1 MGMVDGKICLVTGGA
16 SNPGLGHAIAHKL
29 ASEGATVIVTDVDG
43 EGAARTAAEIQEAG
57 GQAQAWEQDV
67 TDEAVWASTMAQI
80 RDEHGRLD
88 ALVNNAGI
96 AILKT
101 LPELSLADYNR
112 QMLVNMTSVFLGTQ
126 KAVALMRE
134 TDRIEQHL
142 PFLASVGSTSP
153 YIGLLGTVWGI
164 MHSFRGL
171 ANATQATLATVAPG
185 ISEALI
191 ATAMGLFAAIPAV
204 LAYNRLAARSDVLLN
219 RYETFL
225 DEFSGI
231 LQRQTYAL
239 KANQSQRP

>member
-1 MGMVDGKICLVTGGA
+1 MTQELGLLELVLGA
-16 SNPGLGHAIAHKL
+16 SVLVQIVMLILVL
-29 ASEGATVIVTDVDG
+29 ASITSWFVIIQRTMLMRRTDDELLSFEERFWSGIDLAQLYREGNQAVADG
-43 EGAARTAAEIQEAG
+43 QLPTGVESLFRAGFKEFSRLSQQSDIDADAMLEGSRRAMR
-57 GQAQAWEQDV
+57 
-67 TDEAVWASTMAQI
+67 
-80 RDEHGRLD
+80 
-88 ALVNNAGI
+88 
-96 AILKT
+96 
-101 LPELSLADYNR
+101 
-112 QMLVNMTSVFLGTQ
+112 
-126 KAVALMRE
+126 VALMRE

-204 LAYNRLAARSDVLLN
+204 LAYNKFAARSDGLLN
-219 RYETFL
+219 RYETFV

-231 LQRQTYAL
+231 LQRQAYAL
-239 KANQSQRP
+239 KAQQGQRR